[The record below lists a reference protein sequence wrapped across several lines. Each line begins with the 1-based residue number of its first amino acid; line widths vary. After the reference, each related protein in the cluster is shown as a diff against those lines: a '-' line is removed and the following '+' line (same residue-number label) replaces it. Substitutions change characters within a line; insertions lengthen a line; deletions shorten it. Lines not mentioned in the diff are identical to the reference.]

1 MRTTRNFPFL
11 LGAFFVSTVGD
22 WLYRLALPLLVLR
35 MTGSA
40 LSTATV
46 YALEYAPYLVFSL
59 LGGLAADRL
68 DRRRLLVASDL
79 CSAAIVGVLVAV
91 VLVGAQQVWMIYL
104 VAFALAAVRPF
115 YHPAFQSVVPEL
127 VPDERL
133 ERANARLQT
142 VESALNFGGPVLGGV
157 IIATLGTTQALL
169 ANSISFLLS
178 ATAIAFIRLPAE
190 TRIVE
195 RGSRIWAQIRAGV
208 GYLREDRVM
217 FWGSSLMAGT
227 NVGLYLI
234 EANLIFYLVRYR
246 HLPISLVGVVFGAQ
260 GVGAV
265 IGALLAPSLGRR
277 FTAGMLIVVSMLGAG
292 AATACLIPARSA
304 AAIAIAWGVV
314 GIFTMV
320 IVVTWFTLRQRTVP
334 RALLGRV
341 VAISRMMSFVAIP
354 LASVAGGA
362 LLGATGDATALI
374 ALSAVVQVA
383 IAVTAWF
390 TALRDA
396 GRVAPVR
403 APSAVEAE
411 A

>member
-1 MRTTRNFPFL
+1 MTGRRNFPLLLAAFL
-11 LGAFFVSTVGD
+11 VSTTGD
-22 WLYRLALPLLVLR
+22 WLYRLALPLLVLK

-40 LSTATV
+40 LSTATT
-46 YALEYAPYLVFSL
+46 YALEYAPYLFFSFF
-59 LGGLAADRL
+59 GGLAADRF

-79 CSAAIVGVLVAV
+79 ASAAIVGGLV
-91 VLVGAQQVWMIYL
+91 VLVVAGVQQVWMIYL

-127 VPDERL
+127 VPDEKL

-142 VESALNFGGPVLGGV
+142 VESVLNFAGPVLGGG
-157 IIATLGTTQALL
+157 IIAALGTTQALF
-169 ANSISFLLS
+169 ANAISFLLS
-178 ATAIAFIRLPAE
+178 ASAIVFIRLAADA
-190 TRIVE
+190 RVVE
-195 RGSRIWAQIRAGV
+195 RGIRIWAQVREGIA
-208 GYLREDRVM
+208 YLREDRVM
-217 FWGSSLMAGT
+217 FWGSTLMAGT

-246 HLPISLVGVVFGAQ
+246 DLPISLVGVVFGAQ

-265 IGALLAPSLGRR
+265 IGAVLAPSLGRR
-277 FTAGMLIVVSMLGAG
+277 VHAGALIVLSMLGAG
-292 AATACLIPARSA
+292 AATAFLIPAKSA
-304 AAIAIAWGVV
+304 PAIAIAWGAV
-314 GIFTMV
+314 GIFTMI

-334 RALLGRV
+334 RAVLGRV

-354 LASVAGGA
+354 IASIAGGA

-374 ALSAVVQVA
+374 GLSALVQVA
-383 IAVTAWF
+383 IGVAAWF

-396 GRVAPVR
+396 GRVAAVR
-403 APSAVEAE
+403 THTAKAE